1 LKRSLVF
8 HPLMLAAFPVVALYA
23 YNAQELPLSALLV
36 PLVVALAVASLLQ
49 LSTWLFCK
57 SVNKAGIIVSLFLV
71 LLLSTGYLFNLRAWL
86 GASGPYIAGLLLVA
100 IWVLLFPYLVYL
112 IVRTRKTLR
121 NPTIILNVATV
132 LMVVVSLFTIGAN
145 EFRRLRSEQE
155 CMASDATVDL
165 RVSEGQE
172 LPDIYYII
180 LDRYAGAATLAET
193 YSLPNGDFL
202 DYLTG
207 KGFYVA
213 SESSANYVRTSE
225 SLASSLNMEYIDYMD
240 EKSNDLLPMSERIE
254 NNALQRSLKTAGY
267 QFINVGSWWGPTRRN
282 ENADMNINYC
292 TRTSEF
298 DESLLT
304 MTMPYYVSAAA
315 GLVDDARMRQWKRT
329 QFEFDELAEIP
340 NMEEPTFTFAH
351 ILSPHVPYVFD
362 SDGSFLLPEQANT
375 RSDIESYRN
384 QLVAT
389 NNMVKTLVDRLL
401 KDSDVAPIIILQADE
416 GPYPE
421 RYDAGVRA
429 FNWGEATDGEI
440 QQKFRILNAYYLP
453 GVDYTETELSPSI
466 TPVNSFRLVFDLYFA
481 TNLGLLPDKSYAY
494 VDYSHPY
501 QFLDVTDKVRT

>member
-1 LKRSLVF
+1 MKRSFVF

-23 YNAQELPLSALLV
+23 YNAQELPLSTVLV
-36 PLVVALAVASLLQ
+36 PLVVALAVASLLL
-49 LSTWLFCK
+49 LSTWLICR
-57 SVNKAGIIVSLFLV
+57 SINKAGIIVSLFLA
-71 LLLSTGYLFNLRAWL
+71 LLLSTGYLFNLRKWQ
-86 GASGPYIAGLLLVA
+86 GASTPYIVGALLFV
-100 IWVLLFPYLVYL
+100 IWAVLFPYLLYL

-132 LMVVVSLFTIGAN
+132 VMVLISLFRIGAG
-145 EFRRLRSEQE
+145 EFGRLSSNQE
-155 CMASDATVDL
+155 AVAGETIVDL
-165 RVSEGQE
+165 HISHRET

-180 LDRYAGAATLAET
+180 LDRYAGASTLAET
-193 YSLPNGDFL
+193 YGFDNSDFL

-254 NNALQRSLKTAGY
+254 NNALQRSLKAAGY
-267 QFINVGSWWGPTRRN
+267 QFINVGSWWGPTREN
-282 ENADMNINYC
+282 ENADMNVNYC

-304 MTMPYYVSAAA
+304 MTMPYFVSAEA

-362 SDGSFLLPEQANT
+362 SDGSFLPPEEAN
-375 RSDIESYRN
+375 RRGDVENYRN
-384 QLVAT
+384 QLIAT
-389 NNMVKTLVDRLL
+389 DNMVKELVDKLL
-401 KDSDVAPIIILQADE
+401 TDSEVAPIIVLQADE

-421 RYDAGVRA
+421 RYDAGVRS
-429 FNWGEATDGEI
+429 FNWEQATDAEVR
-440 QQKFRILNAYYLP
+440 QKFEILNAYYLP
-453 GVDYTETELSPSI
+453 GVDSSALYPTI
-466 TPVNSFRLVFDLYFA
+466 TPVNSFRLVFDLYFG
-481 TNLGLLPDKSYAY
+481 TSLGLLPDVSYAY

-501 QFLDVTDKVRT
+501 QFLDVTDKLRT

>member
-1 LKRSLVF
+1 MKRSFVF

-23 YNAQELPLSALLV
+23 YNAQELPLSTVLV
-36 PLVVALAVASLLQ
+36 PLLVALAVASLLL
-49 LSTWLFCK
+49 LSTWLICR
-57 SVNKAGIIVSLFLV
+57 SINKAGIIVSLFLA
-71 LLLSTGYLFNLRAWL
+71 LLLSTGYLFNLRKWL
-86 GASGPYIAGLLLVA
+86 GASTPYIVGALLFV
-100 IWVLLFPYLVYL
+100 IWAVLFPYLLYL

-121 NPTIILNVATV
+121 SPTIILNVATV
-132 LMVVVSLFTIGAN
+132 VMVLISLFRIGAG
-145 EFRRLRSEQE
+145 EFGRLSSNQE
-155 CMASDATVDL
+155 AVAGETIVDL
-165 RVSEGQE
+165 HISHRET

-180 LDRYAGAATLAET
+180 LDRYAGASTLAET
-193 YSLPNGDFL
+193 YGFDNSDFL

-254 NNALQRSLKTAGY
+254 NNALQRSLKAAGY
-267 QFINVGSWWGPTRRN
+267 QFINVGSWWGPTREN
-282 ENADMNINYC
+282 ENADMNVNYC

-304 MTMPYYVSAAA
+304 MTMPYFVSAEA

-362 SDGSFLLPEQANT
+362 SDGSFLPPEEAIRRGDVEN
-375 RSDIESYRN
+375 YRN
-384 QLVAT
+384 QLIAT
-389 NNMVKTLVDRLL
+389 DNMVKELVDKLL
-401 KDSDVAPIIILQADE
+401 TDSEVAPIIVLQADE

-421 RYDAGVRA
+421 RYDAGVRS
-429 FNWGEATDGEI
+429 FNWEQATDAEVR
-440 QQKFRILNAYYLP
+440 QKFEILNAYYLP
-453 GVDYTETELSPSI
+453 GVDSSALYPTI
-466 TPVNSFRLVFDLYFA
+466 TPVNSFRLVFDLYFG
-481 TNLGLLPDKSYAY
+481 TSLGLLPDVSYAY

-501 QFLDVTDKVRT
+501 QFLDVTDKLRT

>member
-1 LKRSLVF
+1 
-8 HPLMLAAFPVVALYA
+8 MLAAFPVVALYA

-36 PLVVALAVASLLQ
+36 PLVVALAMVSLLL

-57 SVNKAGIIVSLFLV
+57 SLNKAGIIVSLFLV
-71 LLLSTGYLFNLRAWL
+71 LLLSTGYLFNLRRWL

-100 IWVLLFPYLVYL
+100 IWVLMFPYLVYL
-112 IVRTRKTLR
+112 IVRTGKTLR

-132 LMVVVSLFTIGAN
+132 LMVVVSMFTIVAN
-145 EFRRLRSEQE
+145 EFRRSESEQE
-155 CMASDATVDL
+155 CMAGEDTVGIQ
-165 RVSEGQE
+165 VSEGQT

-180 LDRYAGAATLAET
+180 LDRYAGASTLSEA
-193 YSLPNGDFL
+193 YDGFDNSDFL
-202 DYLTG
+202 AYLTG
-207 KGFYVA
+207 KEFYVA
-213 SESSANYVRTSE
+213 SESAANYVRTSE

-254 NNALQRSLKTAGY
+254 DNALQRSLKAAGY

-282 ENADMNINYC
+282 ENADININYC

-375 RSDIESYRN
+375 RSDIENYRN

-401 KDSDVAPIIILQADE
+401 KGSDVAPIIILQADE

-429 FNWGEATDGEI
+429 FNWGEATDAEI
-440 QQKFRILNAYYLP
+440 RQKFRILNAYYLP
-453 GVDYTETELSPSI
+453 GVDSSVPYPTI
-466 TPVNSFRLVFDLYFA
+466 TPVNSFRLVFDLYFG

>member
-1 LKRSLVF
+1 
-8 HPLMLAAFPVVALYA
+8 MLAAFPVVALYA

-36 PLVVALAVASLLQ
+36 PLVVALAMASLLM
-49 LSTWLFCK
+49 LATWLFCK
-57 SVNKAGIIVSLFLV
+57 SLNKAGIIVSLFLV
-71 LLLSTGYLFNLRAWL
+71 LLLSTGYLFNLRRWL

-112 IVRTRKTLR
+112 IVRTGKTLR

-132 LMVVVSLFTIGAN
+132 LMVVVSMFTIGAN
-145 EFRRLRSEQE
+145 EIRRSESEQE
-155 CMASDATVDL
+155 CMAGEATVGIQ
-165 RVSEGQE
+165 VSEGQT

-180 LDRYAGAATLAET
+180 LDRYAGASTLSEA
-193 YSLPNGDFL
+193 YNGFDNSDFL
-202 DYLTG
+202 AYLTG
-207 KGFYVA
+207 QGFYVA
-213 SESSANYVRTSE
+213 SESAANYVRTSE

-254 NNALQRSLKTAGY
+254 DNALQRSLKAAGY

-282 ENADMNINYC
+282 ENADININYC

-298 DESLLT
+298 EESLLT

-375 RSDIESYRN
+375 RSDIENYRN

-389 NNMVKTLVDRLL
+389 NNMVKALVDRLL
-401 KDSDVAPIIILQADE
+401 KDSEVAPIIILQADE

-429 FNWGEATDGEI
+429 FNWGEATDAEI
-440 QQKFRILNAYYLP
+440 RQKFRILNAYYLP
-453 GVDYTETELSPSI
+453 GVDSSVPYPTI
-466 TPVNSFRLVFDLYFA
+466 TPVNSFRLVFDLYFG
-481 TNLGLLPDKSYAY
+481 TKLGLLPDKSYAY

>member
-1 LKRSLVF
+1 
-8 HPLMLAAFPVVALYA
+8 MLAAFPVVALYA

-36 PLVVALAVASLLQ
+36 PLVVALAMASLLL

-57 SVNKAGIIVSLFLV
+57 SLNKAGIIVSLFLV
-71 LLLSTGYLFNLRAWL
+71 LLLSTGYLFNLRRWL

-112 IVRTRKTLR
+112 IVRTGKTLR

-132 LMVVVSLFTIGAN
+132 LMVVVSMFTIGAN
-145 EFRRLRSEQE
+145 EFRRSESEQE
-155 CMASDATVDL
+155 CMAGEATVGIQ
-165 RVSEGQE
+165 VSEGQT

-180 LDRYAGAATLAET
+180 LDRYAGASTLSEA
-193 YSLPNGDFL
+193 YDGFDNSDFL
-202 DYLTG
+202 AYLTG
-207 KGFYVA
+207 QEFYVA

-254 NNALQRSLKTAGY
+254 DNALQRSLKAAGY

-282 ENADMNINYC
+282 ENADININYC

-298 DESLLT
+298 EESLLT

-340 NMEEPTFTFAH
+340 NLEEPTFTFAH

-375 RSDIESYRN
+375 RSDIENYRN

-389 NNMVKTLVDRLL
+389 NNMVKVLVDRLL
-401 KDSDVAPIIILQADE
+401 KDSEVAPIIILQADE

-429 FNWGEATDGEI
+429 FNWGEATDAEI
-440 QQKFRILNAYYLP
+440 RQKFRILNAYYLP
-453 GVDYTETELSPSI
+453 GVDSSVLYPTI
-466 TPVNSFRLVFDLYFA
+466 TPVNSFRLVFDLYFG
-481 TNLGLLPDKSYAY
+481 TGLGLLPDKSCAY

-501 QFLDVTDKVRT
+501 QFLDVTDKLRT